1 MRPSSSRL
9 NKRLAAAHNRN
20 NLDNNNSRYY
30 YIRLLLYSLTRGE
43 LYTCCIVV
51 IGVILDQYCPLDITV
66 EVYKSEFAFPL
77 FQDQQEAIDQV
88 TNPRRPLSS
97 TFCQINSR
105 NVLVTPIAVA

>member
-1 MRPSSSRL
+1 M
-9 NKRLAAAHNRN
+9 
-20 NLDNNNSRYY
+20 
-30 YIRLLLYSLTRGE
+30 TRGE

-66 EVYKSEFAFPL
+66 EAYKSEFAFPL

-97 TFCQINSR
+97 TFCQDPRMKGMTIDEFERRFVWIADSGASTHMTNEWSGYKNVRKIR
-105 NVLVTPIAVA
+105 N